1 MIKIKMLFVILT
13 LLFSYDLSNSQNI
26 LVWKNVGE
34 SEYISFE
41 TGNLQT
47 SDYELRL
54 ALTVNYRSIVVVDS
68 LPEDLSLYDMIFI
81 TLGFAVD
88 CG

>member
-1 MIKIKMLFVILT
+1 MIKIKMLFGILL

-34 SEYISFE
+34 SEYISPE

-54 ALTVNYRSIVVVDS
+54 ALTVNYRSIEVVDA
-68 LPEDLSLYDMIFI
+68 LPEDLSPYELIFI
-81 TLGFAVD
+81 TLGFAID

>member
-1 MIKIKMLFVILT
+1 MLLVILIFT
-13 LLFSYDLSNSQNI
+13 FSYDHSHSQNI

-34 SEYISFE
+34 SEYISPE
-41 TGNLQT
+41 SGNLLT

-54 ALTVNYRSIVVVDS
+54 ALTVNYRSIEVVDA
-68 LPEDLSLYDMIFI
+68 LPEDLSPYELIFI

>member
-1 MIKIKMLFVILT
+1 MKKKIFLFT
-13 LLFSYDLSNSQNI
+13 LFIFLISINQSKAQNI

-34 SEYISFE
+34 SEYISQE
-41 TGNLQT
+41 NGNLLT
-47 SDYELRL
+47 SDYEIRL
-54 ALTVNYRSIVVVDS
+54 ALMVNYRSMITVDS
-68 LPEDLSLYDMIFI
+68 LPVDLSPYEMIFI

>member
-1 MIKIKMLFVILT
+1 MKRKIFLSILVIC
-13 LLFSYDLSNSQNI
+13 LFSFSQSNSQNI

-34 SEYISFE
+34 SEYISPE
-41 TGNLQT
+41 NGNLLT
-47 SDYELRL
+47 SDYEIRL
-54 ALTVNYRSIVVVDS
+54 ALLVNYRSIVAVAS
-68 LPEDLSLYDMIFI
+68 LPEDLTVYDIIFI